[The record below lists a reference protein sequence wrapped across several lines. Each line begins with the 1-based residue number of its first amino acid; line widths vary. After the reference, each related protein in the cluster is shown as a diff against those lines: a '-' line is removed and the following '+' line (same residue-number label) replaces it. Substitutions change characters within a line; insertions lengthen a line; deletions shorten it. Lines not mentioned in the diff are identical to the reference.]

1 MIYLYKEKTMAEV
14 IATANAPAAIGPYV
28 QARVS
33 GNFIFISGQL
43 GMDLSGNLPAGFA
56 EQAHN
61 SLNNLKAIL
70 AEGGSSLSKVL
81 KTTVFLSDMANF
93 VQFNGIYAEY
103 FSAPFPARSCFEVAR
118 LPKDALVE
126 IEVIAEK

>member
-1 MIYLYKEKTMAEV
+1 MAEV
-14 IATANAPAAIGPYV
+14 IATTNAPAAIGPYV
-28 QARVS
+28 QGRVS
-33 GNFIFISGQL
+33 GNFIFVSGQL
-43 GMDLSGNLPAGFA
+43 GMDTSDNLPAGFE
-56 EQAHN
+56 EQVRN

-70 AEGGSSLSKVL
+70 EEVGSSLSKVL

-93 VQFNGIYAEY
+93 AQLNTIYAGY
-103 FSAPFPARSCFEVAR
+103 FAAPFPARSCFEVAR

>member
-1 MIYLYKEKTMAEV
+1 MTDF
-14 IATANAPAAIGPYV
+14 IATPKAPAAIGPYV

-43 GMDLSGNLPAGFA
+43 GMDVDGNLPAGFE
-56 EQAHN
+56 EQARN
-61 SLNNLKAIL
+61 SLNNLCAIL
-70 AEGGSSLSKVL
+70 EAAGSSPAKVL

-93 VQFNGIYAEY
+93 AALNALYAEC
-103 FSAPFPARSCFEVAR
+103 FKAPCPARSCFAVAK

-126 IEVIAEK
+126 IEAIAEK